1 MKRKTKENGTLKSQL
16 VKVKI
21 SIAQKIMFLVFIS
34 SFVTVL
40 VSELIILPKVTSLY
54 ESSICDNMLNLVKAY
69 GSLVEYR
76 LERNGYSMLLQEEL
90 DALFENVKIESVESC
105 YPVFV
110 NSSGLICYYPDA
122 SYNSQNYLEKFPE
135 DTTVPELMNRIARS
149 DIPEA
154 DATETVIGGKTMLVA
169 YYVCDGSN
177 PMLLIMADKSEALSV
192 VRPIVLAG
200 VFGAVI
206 CIIAMLG
213 ISLLIAKSIARP
225 VKVMTDVLKKSGEL
239 NFTSDTVTEKYENN
253 NDETGAMAQAVTKFK
268 NNIQSVVKTISQVSN
283 KIHDGSDALEN
294 MVGVL
299 ENNSNRNLNTTDQ
312 LSNEM
317 KQNVLP
323 SVAVIEDNI
332 NEITNDLAEVNERLQ
347 SGKEKATS
355 VHIQSGEMQESSR
368 TANEK
373 TKYMYEELNRE
384 TETAV
389 EKAKKINEISN
400 LAQQISAIASQTN
413 LLSLNASIEAARAG
427 DAGRGFAVV
436 AEEIRQLATQ
446 TEQTTGDIK
455 QVVDIIEDATN
466 GMVACLNKAME
477 YMNTTVMTDYQGF
490 MDAGIN
496 YYNSSADI
504 ETIMGEI
511 SHSVNKLNEEMVEIK
526 SKISSISGIIN
537 ESVEGI
543 GDIENQSSEIFEM
556 VGKTDALSN
565 DMAEYV
571 KELNSIVN
579 QFQL

>member
-1 MKRKTKENGTLKSQL
+1 METGAKKLDVGKI
-16 VKVKI
+16 KI
-21 SIAQKIMFLVFIS
+21 SIAQKIMLLVFIS
-34 SFVTVL
+34 SMITVV
-40 VSELIILPKVTSLY
+40 VSELSILPKVTSLY
-54 ESSICDNMLNLVKAY
+54 RDSICDNMKNLVKAY

-76 LERNGYSMLLQEEL
+76 LEKNGYSMLLQEEL
-90 DALFENVKIESVESC
+90 DALFENVQIESVESC

-122 SYNSQNYLEKFPE
+122 SYNSTNYLDQFPE
-135 DTTVPELMNRIARS
+135 ETVVPELMSRIAKS

-154 DATETVIGGKTMLVA
+154 SVTETVVGGRTMFVA

-192 VRPIVLAG
+192 VRPIVIIGILSA
-200 VFGAVI
+200 AI
-206 CIIAMLG
+206 CIVAML
-213 ISLLIAKSIARP
+213 IVSWLLAKTIARP
-225 VKVMTDVLKKSGEL
+225 VRVMTDVLKESGEL
-239 NFTSDTVTEKYENN
+239 NFSSNTVTGKYESN
-253 NDETGAMAQAVTKFK
+253 NDETGAMARAITNFK
-268 NNIQSVVKTISQVSN
+268 DNIQSVVKRISQVSN

-299 ENNSNRNLNTTDQ
+299 EKNSNRNLSTTDQ

-323 SVAVIEDNI
+323 SVAMIENNI
-332 NEITNDLAEVNERLQ
+332 TEITADLAEVNVRLQ

-355 VHIQSGEMQESSR
+355 VHLQSGEMQESSKA
-368 TANEK
+368 ANEK
-373 TKYMYEELNRE
+373 TKYMYEELSRE
-384 TETAV
+384 TESAV
-389 EKAKKINEISN
+389 EKAQKISEISK

-455 QVVDIIEDATN
+455 QVVEVIEDAAK
-466 GMVACLNKAME
+466 GMVECLNKAMD
-477 YMNTTVMTDYQGF
+477 YMDTTVMADYHGF
-490 MDAGIN
+490 MEAGVN

-504 ETIMGEI
+504 ENIMGEI
-511 SHSVNKLNEEMVEIK
+511 SSSVNKLNEEMVEIK
-526 SKISSISGIIN
+526 NNINSISGIIN
-537 ESVEGI
+537 TSVDGI

-565 DMAEYV
+565 DMVEYV

-579 QFQL
+579 QFKL